1 MLKLLS
7 KLNIGDTIN
16 INSMTIHNH
25 ESWVTS
31 TKRWLY
37 GENRHKT
44 IIEVE
49 NTIAETLYSL
59 NMKFNVQTYNELI
72 SAVRGLQALHMT
84 YKGDDVSTFRIS
96 KCINLIDSYKKAVE
110 LAWNGDS
117 SKLEE
122 LRNIFMK
129 IFKDRKMIRDSSR
142 YTVENSPSEK
152 WNMFTD
158 TVYKISS
165 RLVNNELTNP
175 NNHRKMLKYF
185 APIVIKKL
193 LFPNVGDN
201 MMFLIAFKFIFNHI
215 V

>member
-16 INSMTIHNH
+16 VTSMSIHSH
-25 ESWVTS
+25 SSWVTS

-44 IIEVE
+44 LIEIE
-49 NTIAETLYSL
+49 NSIAETLYTL
-59 NMKFNVQTYNELI
+59 KMKFNVQTYNELI
-72 SAVRGLQALHMT
+72 SSIRGLQSLQMT
-84 YKGDDVSTFRIS
+84 YKGDEVSTFRIL
-96 KCINLIDSYKKAVE
+96 KCINLIETYKKAIE
-110 LAWNGDS
+110 LEWNGDNT
-117 SKLEE
+117 KLEE
-122 LRNIFMK
+122 LNNIFTK
-129 IFKDRKMIRDSSR
+129 VFKDRKMIRDASK
-142 YTVENSPSEK
+142 YAVENSPSEK
-152 WNMFTD
+152 WNMFTN
-158 TVYKISS
+158 TVYNISS
-165 RLVNNELTNP
+165 RLFQSELTNP
-175 NNHRKMLKYF
+175 NNHRKMLKYV